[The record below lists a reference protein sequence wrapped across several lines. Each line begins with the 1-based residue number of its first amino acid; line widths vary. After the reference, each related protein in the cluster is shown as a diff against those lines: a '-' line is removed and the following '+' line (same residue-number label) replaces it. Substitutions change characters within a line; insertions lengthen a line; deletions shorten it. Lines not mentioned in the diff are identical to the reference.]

1 VNKLIECT
9 PLLGGVRG
17 GSIENLRASVHPFD
31 KLRVTADWEFSLWP
45 LCCIFFVFSVVNE
58 GVRDKGLGLRDKQNK
73 AFFVNSVLYSLC
85 VLCG

>member
-9 PLLGGVRG
+9 PLQGWVRG

-31 KLRVTADWEFSLWP
+31 KLRVTAAWEFSLCT
-45 LCCIFFVFSVVNE
+45 LCCIFFVFSVVK
-58 GVRDKGLGLRDKQNK
+58 GGARDKGLGLRDKQNK
-73 AFFVNSVLYSLC
+73 AFFVNSVLYILC